1 MENNEQTKVQKIV
14 AGADSLA
21 LGISIVVSILIGVG
35 IGLWLKSIFN
45 SNLLLWLG
53 VAWGIGG
60 ALLNIYRAYKRELIE
75 FEKIAKDREFNIK

>member
-75 FEKIAKDREFNIK
+75 FEKLRKIENLI

>member
-75 FEKIAKDREFNIK
+75 FEKIAKIENLI